1 MRVWPSFTLCPQ
13 YRLQVVLLLHRADQ
27 ELLRDN
33 LLHLGEPLV
42 APGHEEVI
50 AQALPVDDDISN
62 GVLVGVSLGQPT
74 DNIDKR

>member
-1 MRVWPSFTLCPQ
+1 MPTRNFSEIIFFIL
-13 YRLQVVLLLHRADQ
+13 AS
-27 ELLRDN
+27 
-33 LLHLGEPLV
+33 HL

-74 DNIDKR
+74 DNIDLNFLN